1 MFRHPSK
8 YRSLTAI
15 LLLLSTLGTA
25 SVLAGDQTPDELGAM
40 KSIAPVIGRIVN
52 DPDRNYANYRGPDD
66 CKTEADYE
74 RTKALLGQFAD
85 KPADHKDA
93 VKNYIFETTDQCSCT
108 RAIAGEEFDIL
119 MFSLGSS
126 VSEANCL

>member
-1 MFRHPSK
+1 LFK
-8 YRSLTAI
+8 LEYRDGFTCYLHYINRLSWPDPIVYT
-15 LLLLSTLGTA
+15 LLSHL
-25 SVLAGDQTPDELGAM
+25 
-40 KSIAPVIGRIVN
+40 APVIGRIVN